1 MQVDV
6 FHRQHLS
13 VSTSGS
19 AALHPKTGTKRRLTQ
34 RDSRHFSD
42 FIQSKAKPD
51 GYSGFS
57 NPCFGRSN
65 SCYQYEFAFPYFL
78 FINQTDR
85 NFGNI
90 RTVGNNRFPVNPQL
104 VSYIFYPVEFYF
116 VSYIYV

>member
-57 NPCFGRSN
+57 NPGFGGCYCSN
-65 SCYQYEFAFPYFL
+65 QNKFAFPYFL

-85 NFGNI
+85 NFCNI
-90 RTVGNNRFPVNPQL
+90 RTIGNNRFPINPQF
-104 VSYIFYPVEFYF
+104 VSYVFYPVEFYF